1 MLDNIYTY
9 FSKLSFSWSV
19 KVTQGIPFN
28 TMLLQKSYS
37 FFESNFNNWVFTLE
51 WLELELFIYG
61 FQLPSESL
69 FKVTEDIGE

>member
-1 MLDNIYTY
+1 
-9 FSKLSFSWSV
+9 
-19 KVTQGIPFN
+19 
-28 TMLLQKSYS
+28 MLLQKSYS